1 MFVDSSPMSDDST
14 DVQLESIS
22 SILNITEPG
31 LLDTGNITCMTSV
44 EYDGGPSGVDGDV
57 KITRVAE
64 RKLLVLGEFV
74 NKF

>member
-1 MFVDSSPMSDDST
+1 MSDDST

-31 LLDTGNITCMTSV
+31 LLDTGNITCITSI
-44 EYDGGPSGVDGDV
+44 EYYDGDIDGDV

-64 RKLLVLGEFV
+64 RKLLVLGKFV